1 MTSTIMRV
9 SVAPLFLELFTSVT
23 MINISF
29 CIANSNVAC
38 IDSERQALLKL
49 KQDLNDPSNRLASW
63 NIGDGDC
70 CAWDGVV
77 CNNFTGHVLQ
87 LNLGNPDPNHGTGS
101 KLVGKINPSLV
112 DIKHLIHLDLSG
124 NDFQGIHIPK
134 YLGSLQNLRYLNL
147 SGAEF
152 AGVIPHQLGNLSNLH
167 YLDLSK
173 NFYELQVE
181 SFLWLSGLSLL
192 EHLDLSQV
200 DLSKSSD
207 YLLTINSLPSLRVL
221 KLSYCEL
228 HHFPSL
234 SSANFSSLKA
244 LDLSGN
250 HFNNSLFQYSSWV
263 FGLRNLVFFDLGNN
277 EFQGKIPIGLGNLT
291 FLRRLDLSSNE
302 FNSAIPGW
310 LSKLNDLEFLSLR
323 GNSLQ
328 GKISSMGLEKLTSIK
343 TLDLSL
349 NYELSGKIP
358 TSFVRLC
365 KLTSIDLSYVKL
377 SQDLS
382 QVLDIFSACDAYA
395 LESLVLRSCQCS
407 GHLTNQLGQFKSLNR
422 LRLGNNSLSGPLP
435 SALGELT
442 YLTDLDLSRNR
453 LNGSIPLSLGQNLN
467 LEYLDLSNNLLNGSI
482 PLSLGKF
489 SHLEYLDLSNN
500 RMSGTLSENHFV
512 NLTKLTSFSTSG
524 NSLILQVNPN
534 WVPPFQL
541 DELLLRSCHLGPHFP
556 SWLHSQKHLSDL
568 DISNTRISDTI
579 PRWFWNSIS
588 QYKFLNL
595 SSNQIYGEIPNLD
608 FDNRPSPL
616 LPPSSGI
623 LDFSNNGFSGS
634 IFHLICNGLKSI
646 SYLQLSKN
654 YFSGDIPDCWMNW
667 PGLGMLNLG
676 NNNLTGSLPAS
687 IGTLSFLWSLNLR
700 NNRLSGVI
708 PASFQNCSG
717 LVYLDMDENEFVGNI
732 PTWMGERFSGL
743 SILILR
749 SNKFHGYLPI
759 QLCRLTSLQ
768 ILDVANNNLSGTI
781 PRCIS
786 NFTAMATTDSSNLQ
800 NAISYVTMM
809 DGTEAAL
816 DASVVTKGFMVEYD
830 SILNLVRS
838 IDISKNNF
846 SGEIPMELTNLKGLQ
861 SLNLSH
867 NFFTSKI
874 PEKIGNMKSIES
886 LDFSAN
892 QLSGEIPQS
901 MSSLS
906 FLNHLNLSNNHLTGK
921 IPSSTQLQSF
931 DSSCFAG
938 NNLCGAPLP
947 NCTGNNPLVPEDPNG
962 NGNEDEDE
970 VDWLLYLSLALGFVV
985 GFWGF
990 IGSLLVSR
998 RWRYK
1003 YCHFLDGIMDE
1014 FGCFVRRCY

>member
-1 MTSTIMRV
+1 MTSTIMSV
-9 SVAPLFLELFTSVT
+9 SVALLFLELFTLVT

-87 LNLGNPDPNHGTGS
+87 LNLGNPDPNYGTVS

-112 DIKHLIHLDLSG
+112 DLTHLIHLDLSG
-124 NDFQGIHIPK
+124 NDFHGIQIPK
-134 YLGSLQNLRYLNL
+134 YLGSLKNLRYLNL
-147 SGAEF
+147 SRAKF
-152 AGVIPHQLGNLSNLH
+152 AGVIPYQLGNLSNLQ
-167 YLDLSK
+167 YLDLSE
-173 NFYELQVE
+173 NYESQVE
-181 SFLWLSGLSLL
+181 SFSWLSGLSLL
-192 EHLDLSQV
+192 EHLDLSDA
-200 DLSKSSD
+200 DLSKATD
-207 YLLTINSLPSLRVL
+207 WLLVTNSLSSLKVL

-228 HHFPSL
+228 HHFPPS
-234 SSANFSSLKA
+234 SSANFSSLKT
-244 LDLSGN
+244 LDLSKN
-250 HFNNSLFQYSSWV
+250 QFNNSLFQFSSWV
-263 FGLRNLVFFDLGNN
+263 FGLHNLVFFDLSGNQ
-277 EFQGKIPIGLGNLT
+277 FQGKIPNGLGNLT
-291 FLRRLDLSSNE
+291 FLRHLDLSYNE

-310 LSKLNDLEFLSLR
+310 LSKLNDIEFLSLQH
-323 GNSLQ
+323 NSLL
-328 GKISSMGLEKLTSIK
+328 GTISSMGLENLTSIK

-349 NYELSGKIP
+349 NYDLAGKIP

-365 KLTSIDLSYVKL
+365 KLTSIDLSFVKL

-382 QVLDIFSACDAYA
+382 EVLDIFSACGAHV
-395 LESLVLRSCQCS
+395 LESLVLRSCQFS
-407 GHLTNQLGQFKSLNR
+407 GHLTNQLGQFKSLNKLQ
-422 LRLGNNSLSGPLP
+422 LRNNSLSGPLP

-442 YLTDLDLSRNR
+442 YLTYLDLSRNS
-453 LNGSIPLSLGQNLN
+453 LNGSIPLSLGQILS

-489 SHLEYLDLSNN
+489 SHLEYLDFSNN
-500 RMSGTLSENHFV
+500 RMSRTLSENHFV

-524 NSLILQVNPN
+524 NPLILQVNPN

-541 DELLLRSCHLGPHFP
+541 DTLQLRSCHLGPHFP

-588 QYKFLNL
+588 QYKYLNL

-867 NFFTSKI
+867 NFFSRKI

-921 IPSSTQLQSF
+921 IPSSTQLQSL

-970 VDWLLYLSLALGFVV
+970 VDWLLYVSVALGFVV
-985 GFWGF
+985 GFWCF
-990 IGSLLVSR
+990 IGPLLVSR

-1003 YCHFLDGIMDE
+1003 YCHFLDGFMDE
-1014 FGCFVRRCY
+1014 FGCFVRRYY